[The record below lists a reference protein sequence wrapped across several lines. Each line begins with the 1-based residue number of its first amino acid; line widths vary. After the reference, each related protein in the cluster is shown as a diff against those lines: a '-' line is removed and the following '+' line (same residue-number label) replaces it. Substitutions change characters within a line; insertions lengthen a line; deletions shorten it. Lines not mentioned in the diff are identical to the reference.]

1 MARPLRIEYKG
12 AFYHITARGNERK
25 RIFFSKADYDK
36 FKVAEHFGVSPEDV
50 LKDKGERRNIAIYL
64 IKKWTS
70 VTNGQIADMFGGVS
84 CSAIAKANERFS
96 AKIMKDRTLRKTVDK
111 ISRKMSYVKG

>member
-1 MARPLRIEYKG
+1 MARPVRIEYEG

-36 FKVAEHFGVSPEDV
+36 FKVADHFEISPEDV
-50 LKDKGERRNIAIYL
+50 LKDKRERRNIAVYL

-84 CSAIAKANERFS
+84 YSAIAKANERFS
-96 AKIMKDRTLRKTVDK
+96 AKIMKDIILRKTADK
-111 ISRKMSYVKG
+111 ISRKRSYAKG

>member
-25 RIFFSKADYDK
+25 RSGHLFQGRYKAILVDAASGVERIIDA
-36 FKVAEHFGVSPEDV
+36 VADHFEVSPEDV
-50 LKDKGERRNIAIYL
+50 LKDKREIRNIAVYL

-70 VTNGQIADMFGGVS
+70 VTNGQTVKLLICLGV
-84 CSAIAKANERFS
+84 
-96 AKIMKDRTLRKTVDK
+96 
-111 ISRKMSYVKG
+111 